1 MFLMENSV
9 DLKVSFSK
17 LNPTQKG
24 NFKVKTM
31 FQKNLIKI
39 AFSICVVSLATA
51 CAFKTTQ
58 QPLKVQSATHSTRFS
73 IQKMNLSA
81 HEAVIA
87 TGDNHLLHVQ
97 FEGELQNDELV
108 VKSVH
113 PVKVTDLNGES
124 ASDYALDR
132 EDYERVVSVLEGV

>member
-1 MFLMENSV
+1 
-9 DLKVSFSK
+9 
-17 LNPTQKG
+17 
-24 NFKVKTM
+24 M

-58 QPLKVQSATHSTRFS
+58 QPLEVQSATHSTRFS

-87 TGDNHLLHVQ
+87 TGDNHVLHVQ
-97 FEGELQNDELV
+97 FDGEVQNGELFVQC
-108 VKSVH
+108 VH
-113 PVKVTDLNGES
+113 HVEVTDLNGKPV
-124 ASDYALDR
+124 SDYVLDR
-132 EDYERVVSVLEGV
+132 EDYEQVVNVLEGV